1 MKNMKTNYY
10 ERLIDVEALKS
21 FDGLWYLKI
30 TYEYTDGKGKHI
42 RVFPKVAM
50 PFDSG
55 HLPDIVFGSSG
66 KSYLCLP
73 NDHLEL
79 YRDQCEAAKAR
90 GISDESAV
98 FDIITEPVEP
108 KEMTLAEI
116 EEKLGYKVKIV
127 SKEEK

>member
-1 MKNMKTNYY
+1 MKTRHG
-10 ERLIDVEALKS
+10 ERLIDVKSFKS
-21 FDGLWYLKI
+21 FDGPWYLKI
-30 TYEYTDGKGKHI
+30 TYEYTDSKGKHI

-55 HLPDIVFGSSG
+55 HLPDIVFGCTG

-73 NDHLEL
+73 DDNLEL
-79 YRDQCEAAKAR
+79 YRDQCDDAKAR
-90 GISDESAV
+90 GILDESV
-98 FDIITEPVEP
+98 MFDIITEPVEP
-108 KEMTLAEI
+108 KEMTLEEI